1 MLDLPGYDEGI
12 SKRLAGSLNVSDK
25 IEPPFKAVYL
35 WALNGQAMFKKDN
48 NAMFYGGWACKAED
62 LQAVADETGSPI
74 PASWTLTDVPTR
86 NGDAFPGYVTRTL
99 YVAPFAMREAWLKDG
114 LHSPDYSDGARRHVQ
129 WLAWLGMKKAVG
141 NKEGQ
146 GDWKIESWGP
156 VVLTAKGYQARSIK
170 AAFDAWAKA
179 TAPVR
184 GSYAWN
190 QFYATVGTFGK
201 ERVATMAGKQ
211 GAQSPVTLLSLWN
224 VDEGQMTSE
233 LLKRLYVG
241 GEVSAM
247 MVSYFDEAEKW
258 RNAWKHEEEN
268 GEGAADNGAD
278 AGPNF
283 DEPF

>member
-1 MLDLPGYDEGI
+1 
-12 SKRLAGSLNVSDK
+12 
-25 IEPPFKAVYL
+25 
-35 WALNGQAMFKKDN
+35 LNGQAMFKKDN

-86 NGDAFPGYVTRTL
+86 NGDSFPGYVTRTL

-170 AAFDAWAKA
+170 AAFDAWAKL

-201 ERVATMAGKQ
+201 DRVAMTVGKAGK
-211 GAQSPVTLLSLWN
+211 QSPVTLLSLWT
-224 VDEGQMTSE
+224 VDKEQMTAE

-247 MVSYFDEAEKW
+247 MVSYFDEAEEW

-278 AGPNF
+278 AGLNF